1 MKNTKSKKMKLILI
15 KNSTCTRR
23 GCILTM
29 LPFFG
34 IKKKKAA

>member
-1 MKNTKSKKMKLILI
+1 MKNTKSKLKLV
-15 KNSTCTRR
+15 KSSCGRR
-23 GCILTM
+23 GCIITM